1 MPIEPHSAR
10 AGVDDLCATLDP
22 LAYPARMKALASW
35 VRAVVRDEGCGGSP
49 LRPLLDELDARG
61 TYERRLAGIAAAVGQ
76 DVAFLEARLTDRDPV
91 VRGHA
96 LQATLR
102 LPIGDAALER
112 AMDDAPAAV
121 RRKIVD
127 VVVAGG
133 RTALA
138 ERLIGPLREAWG
150 DAEAARL
157 LPACGAATVE
167 RLLPDLF
174 LAVTRWNA
182 LALCHP
188 DLVLN
193 EVARQLATLPAQ
205 SRHSWWWRNAEVF
218 AVTAEQRPLRVL
230 DLLEQ
235 HCPPQLPGPVSA
247 GLAPL
252 LRAAPGRTVRLL
264 TAPERHGPPAHGLL
278 SRSAL
283 VRLARR
289 LAPEEL
295 LGLGRAWSDVSPSLA
310 RLLRALPPSR
320 REAFYD
326 AVNDA
331 RDPGRDTLGDSLLE
345 ALPRDRAR
353 REARRMAVQAE
364 ERGAARVVV
373 LSAVAHLSPAE
384 ARPRL
389 LADTRRPAADDR
401 ASAYALLVRN
411 AARSGEG
418 AAVAQVL
425 DDLRRL
431 RNEQDPVRSPALAA
445 LASTPPRLFSGTDAP
460 LLDRITTDAV
470 EARDSSPRSRQAL
483 SQLALAVL
491 REHAVTGERELREW
505 ALSTLERICGRTG
518 GASMGRLDTTLRHGQ
533 EAQVLDALRPWLE
546 AGAGKADHSL
556 TFALARALGRRARR
570 LPELQEL
577 LWRAVRSGDNATVH
591 HAVELWLD
599 DPSTREER
607 VGRLVEFEASAAVL
621 PRVLSVLTRRRTDLL
636 DLVLGET
643 PPYGRFLTPGSR
655 WVPPVDAIGAWLPR
669 QQAAAGR
676 LLARAAGD
684 ASLPAS
690 RRTEHIRAAARVP
703 EVGLGL
709 VSRYLGSTDTVLAEA
724 ALGSLAWTDRPDEA
738 LPLLLAR
745 AADDRARVALHAA
758 SRVTSFVAPSL
769 LEEVLRS
776 ALLPAG
782 DGSSAPDAKVTSRK
796 ELVRL
801 AASRLP
807 LNTAASILSAV
818 SGLPGQHPDV
828 QAVCVSAAADL
839 LPSPAAWEL
848 LEGAADGPPV
858 IQAAVLRIN
867 PHLLREDERSR
878 YGRLIGRV
886 AGSAHQETAD
896 AATALLAAWS
906 PWYPEAGNL
915 LLTAAVD
922 LDNRTSWRAASDG
935 LVALG
940 ASAGGAEP
948 LLQALARL
956 VAAEDEFADEDAG
969 VGTGGLPDAE
979 GERDRPARQRIAHVV
994 ARLSVVVTTGVTEAH
1009 RTMTRRAAELLGER
1023 DAFVPQAARLSLHA
1037 LDLDAPATVLLG
1049 GLEHLAELHSG
1060 RPALAVGTAAA
1071 LRDRLGVRRP
1081 TGDPLVLLLAAERL
1095 AAEGGHAAGLLA
1107 VAVTGALGRRT
1118 GWTEEWRGLLRSLRR
1133 HALPDVRDAALA
1145 VTTAAE

>member
-1 MPIEPHSAR
+1 MTGMPIEPHSVR
-10 AGVDDLCATLDP
+10 AGVDGLCAALDP
-22 LAYPARMKALASW
+22 LAYPARMRALAAW
-35 VRAVVRDEGCGGSP
+35 VRAVVRDEDRGGSP

-61 TYERRLAGIAAAVGQ
+61 TYERRLAGIAAAVGR
-76 DVAFLEARLTDRDPV
+76 DVAFLEARLTDPDPV

-96 LQATLR
+96 LQASLR

-121 RRKIVD
+121 RRKIAD

-133 RTALA
+133 RTTLA
-138 ERLIGPLREAWG
+138 ERLIEPVREAWG

-182 LALCHP
+182 LALRHP
-188 DLVLN
+188 DLVLD

-218 AVTAEQRPLRVL
+218 TVTAEQRPLRVL
-230 DLLEQ
+230 DLLEE
-235 HCPPQLPGPVSA
+235 HCPPQLPRPVSA

-252 LRAAPGRTVRLL
+252 LKAAPGRTVRLL
-264 TAPERHGPPAHGLL
+264 TAPERHGPPAHGPL

-283 VRLARR
+283 VRLARQ
-289 LAPEEL
+289 EL
-295 LGLGRAWSDVSPSLA
+295 VGLGRAWSDVPPSLA

-320 REAFYD
+320 REVFYD
-326 AVNDA
+326 AVNDG
-331 RDPGRDTLGDSLLE
+331 RDPGHDTLGDSLLE

-389 LADTRRPAADDR
+389 LADTRRPAAEDR

-411 AARSGEG
+411 AARSGES

-425 DDLRRL
+425 DDLQRL
-431 RNEQDPVRSPALAA
+431 RNEQDPVRSPALVA

-483 SQLALAVL
+483 SELALTVL
-491 REHAVTGERELREW
+491 REHAVTGERALCEW
-505 ALSTLERICGRTG
+505 ALSTLERICGLTG
-518 GASMGRLDTTLRHGQ
+518 GASMGRLDTTLRRGQ
-533 EAQVLDALRPWLE
+533 EVQVLDALRPWLE
-546 AGAGKADHSL
+546 AGADKADHSL
-556 TFALARALGRRARR
+556 TLALARALGRRAQR

-577 LWRAVRSGDNATVH
+577 LWRAVRSGDNATVIR
-591 HAVELWLD
+591 AVDLWLD

-607 VGRLVEFEASAAVL
+607 VGRVVEFEASAAVL

-690 RRTEHIRAAARVP
+690 QRTGHIRAAARVP
-703 EVGLGL
+703 ELGLRL

-724 ALGSLAWTDRPDEA
+724 ALGSLAWTDRPNEA

-745 AADDRARVALHAA
+745 AADDRARVALYAA
-758 SRVTSFVAPSL
+758 SRVTSFVAPSR
-769 LEEVLRS
+769 LEAVLRS
-776 ALLPAG
+776 TLLPA
-782 DGSSAPDAKVTSRK
+782 DDASSAPTTKVTSRK

-801 AASRLP
+801 AASRLS
-807 LNTAASILSAV
+807 LDTAAAILSAV
-818 SGLPGQHPDV
+818 SGQPGQHPDV
-828 QAVCVSAAADL
+828 QAACVSAATGL
-839 LPSPAAWEL
+839 LPAPAAWGL
-848 LEGAADGPPV
+848 LEQAAGGPPV
-858 IQAAVLRIN
+858 TRAAVLRV
-867 PHLLREDERSR
+867 PPYLLGQDDRSR
-878 YGRLIGRV
+878 YGRLVGRV
-886 AGSAHQETAD
+886 AGSAHRETAD
-896 AATALLAAWS
+896 AATALLAGWS

-956 VAAEDEFADEDAG
+956 VAAEEEDGETG
-969 VGTGGLPDAE
+969 VRPDAE

-994 ARLSVVVTTGVTEAH
+994 ARLSAAVTAGVAGEH
-1009 RTMTRRAAELLGER
+1009 RATAVRAAGLLGR
-1023 DAFVPQAARLSLHA
+1023 ADGFVPQAAHLSVQA
-1037 LDLDAPATVLLG
+1037 LDLDAPAAALLD
-1049 GLEHLAELHSG
+1049 GLERLVELHSG
-1060 RPALAVGTAAA
+1060 RPALAVRTAAA

-1081 TGDPLVLLLAAERL
+1081 PGDPLVLLLAAERL

-1118 GWTEEWRGLLRSLRR
+1118 GWTEEWRTLLRSVRR
-1133 HALPDVRDAALA
+1133 HGDPDVRDAALA
-1145 VTTAAE
+1145 LTTAAE